1 MSKPDVEQPNLNAVE
16 SPVARARAKKTI
28 LFVDDDKD
36 WRELVTTVLRDSGY
50 EVRTARDATEAMVQT
65 EGVQLSLMILDLDL
79 GGESGLMLLSFLQRN
94 QPGVPIILFTGLN
107 HDDEQIQGML
117 KQGAHQYVRKGPLE
131 DLSKAVE
138 VALAQGA

>member
-1 MSKPDVEQPNLNAVE
+1 MSKPNVEQPNLNAVKP
-16 SPVARARAKKTI
+16 PVTRARAKKTI